1 MRILA
6 SLIVVAFL
14 AACSTVP
21 AGPQAS
27 DETIAATAF
36 RADGPATLTLI
47 TMINN
52 TSQSGAHTALMIN
65 GSQRVIFDP
74 AGSFRNE
81 KVPRRDDVLY
91 GIRPVVLAAY
101 KGAHARSAFHIVL
114 QTVEVSPL
122 VAERAIRLAMA
133 RGRVSSPQCAASTI
147 GLLQQLDGFSG
158 VSRTLF
164 PKRLM
169 ENFATLSGV
178 ETEKYYEDDEGT
190 IVDGI
195 AKVDL

>member
-1 MRILA
+1 MRVLA
-6 SLIVVAFL
+6 SLVLLAFL
-14 AACSTVP
+14 AACATVP

-27 DETIAATAF
+27 DEAIAQQAF

-47 TMINN
+47 TMVNN
-52 TSQSGAHTALMIN
+52 RTQSGGHTALMIN

-81 KVPRRDDVLY
+81 RVLRRDDVLY
-91 GIRPVVLAAY
+91 GIRPAVLQAY
-101 KGAHARSAFHIVL
+101 RSAHARAAFHIVS
-114 QTVEVSPL
+114 QTVEVSPET
-122 VAERAIRLAMA
+122 AERAIRLAIA
-133 RGRVSSPQCAASTI
+133 RGRVASALCASSTVE
-147 GLLQQLDGFSG
+147 LLRQLDGFQEIS
-158 VSRTLF
+158 STLF

-169 ENFATLSGV
+169 ESFATLPGV
-178 ETEKYYEDDEGT
+178 ETEKYFEDDEGT

>member
-6 SLIVVAFL
+6 SLVIVAFL
-14 AACSTVP
+14 AACATVP
-21 AGPQAS
+21 PGPQAS
-27 DETIAATAF
+27 DETIAARAF

-52 TSQSGAHTALMIN
+52 HSQAGAHTALLIN

-81 KVPRRDDVLY
+81 KIPRRDDVLY
-91 GIRPVVLAAY
+91 GVSPVVLAAY
-101 KGAHARSAFHIVL
+101 QSAHARSAFHIVL
-114 QTVEVSPL
+114 QKVEVSPE
-122 VAERAIRLAMA
+122 VAEKALRLAIA
-133 RGRVSSPQCAASTI
+133 RGRVSSAQCAASTVA
-147 GLLQQLDGFSG
+147 LLQQLDGFEE

-169 ENFATLSGV
+169 QNFATLPGV
-178 ETEKYYEDDEGT
+178 ETEKYFEDDEGT
-190 IVDGI
+190 ILDGI
-195 AKVDL
+195 AKVQL